1 MFRFEDPIY
10 LWALIAVPVLI
21 VIRLVGWHQR
31 RSKLRKFGDKDL
43 LKGLMPDVS
52 KYRPGVKFWLLI
64 AALVLVVVM
73 LARPQMGTK
82 VSNEKRKGIQAIIC
96 LDISNSM
103 LAQDVEPSRL
113 ERSKMLVE
121 NLVDKFNN
129 DKIGLIVFAGEA
141 YVQLPITSDYVS
153 AKMFLND
160 IEPGLIQ
167 TQGTDIAQAINLA
180 MHSFSQEDDQSGKAI
195 IVITDAEDHEGGAEA
210 AAKAAHKAGINV
222 FVLGVGTGKGA
233 PIPMGNGSY
242 LKDRSGNTVMTA
254 FNEQTAQQI
263 AQAGD
268 GTYIHV
274 DNTTNVEDQLNAAL
288 SKLQHGDSESVIYS
302 AYNEQFQVV
311 GWIVLILLILEVCIS
326 EAKNPLFK
334 KVKIFRKK

>member
-1 MFRFEDPIY
+1 MFRFENPIY
-10 LWALIAVPVLI
+10 LWALI
-21 VIRLVGWHQR
+21 VIPILVIIRFVEWRQR
-31 RSKLRKFGDKDL
+31 CIKLRKFGEKDL

-52 KYRPGVKFWLLI
+52 KYRPSVKFWLLM
-64 AALVLVVVM
+64 AAVALVVVM
-73 LARPQMGTK
+73 MARPQMGAK
-82 VSNEKRKGIQAIIC
+82 ISNEKRNGIQTIIC

-113 ERSKMLVE
+113 DRSKMLIE

-141 YVQLPITSDYVS
+141 YVQLPITTDYIS
-153 AKMFLND
+153 AKMFLNN
-160 IEPGLIQ
+160 IEPGLIK
-167 TQGTDIAQAINLA
+167 TQGTDIGQAINLA
-180 MHSFSQEDDQSGKAI
+180 MHSFSQEDDKSGKAI
-195 IVITDAEDHEGGAEA
+195 IVITDAEDHEGGAEE

-222 FVLGVGTGKGA
+222 FVLGVGSGKGA

-254 FNEQTAQQI
+254 LNEQMAQQI

-274 DNTTNVEDQLNAAL
+274 DNTSNVEDRLNAEL
-288 SKLQHGDSESVIYS
+288 SKLQHGDAESVVYNAS
-302 AYNEQFQVV
+302 NEQFQIV
-311 GWIVLILLILEVCIS
+311 GIIVLFLLILEVCIS
-326 EAKNPLFK
+326 EAKNPLLK
-334 KVKIFRKK
+334 KVKLFRKK

>member
-10 LWALIAVPVLI
+10 LWALIVIPILVL
-21 VIRLVGWHQR
+21 IRLVGWRQR
-31 RSKLRKFGDKDL
+31 RSKLRKFGEKTL
-43 LKGLMPDVS
+43 VKQLMPDVS
-52 KYRPGVKFWLLI
+52 RFRPGLKFWLLM
-64 AALVLVVVM
+64 AAVALLIVM
-73 LARPQMGTK
+73 VARPQMGAK
-82 VSNEKRKGIQAIIC
+82 VSNDKRKGIQTIIC

-113 ERSKMLVE
+113 DRSKMLIE

-141 YVQLPITSDYVS
+141 YVQLPITTDYVS
-153 AKMFLND
+153 AKMFLDD

-167 TQGTDIAQAINLA
+167 TQGTNISEAINLA

-195 IVITDAEDHEGGAEA
+195 IVITDGEDHEGGADD

-222 FVLGVGTGKGA
+222 FVLGVGAGKKV
-233 PIPMGNGSY
+233 PIPLGNGSY
-242 LKDRSGNTVMTA
+242 MKDRQGNTVMTGL
-254 FNEQTAQQI
+254 NQQMAQEI

-274 DNTTNVEDQLNAAL
+274 DNTGDVEDRLNDEL
-288 SKLQHGDSESVIYS
+288 SKLQHGDSESVVYS
-302 AYNEQFQVV
+302 TYNEQFQMV
-311 GWIVLILLILEVCIS
+311 GVIVLVLLILEVCIS
-326 EAKNPLFK
+326 EARNPLFK